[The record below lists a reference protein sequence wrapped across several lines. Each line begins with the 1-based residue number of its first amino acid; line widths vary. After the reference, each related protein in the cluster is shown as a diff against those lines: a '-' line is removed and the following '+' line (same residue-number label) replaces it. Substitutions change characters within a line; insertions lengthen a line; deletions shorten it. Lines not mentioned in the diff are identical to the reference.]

1 MRTALSVALI
11 LFGVSLIF
19 AWRRLGYVVGG
30 CFAMAGVLMFALE
43 MQRRRAML
51 LAPADQ
57 LLRAIPT
64 EVAAMLPSALPSPR
78 VRMLNRAFSWGM
90 LALSIM
96 GLYSIFLSNFVP
108 APTTVA
114 VAKVLTSAV
123 GVSYA
128 VFFVGFE
135 QFGWDPQNPKV
146 VAAVAQRPILGKVY
160 VRAPFMAVVFAGF
173 AWMSFSNVLPLA
185 LTAIV
190 GKQGSMAVVVK
201 GWERASF
208 SGRSGSSCARPTLDG
223 VPFGMLGRQALC
235 VGDQRSESDF
245 PPGSTLLLVGRA
257 SALGII
263 PDRYRVDS
271 SSTSN

>member
-1 MRTALSVALI
+1 MRTASSVVLI
-11 LFGVSLIF
+11 LLGVTLIF
-19 AWRRLGYVVGG
+19 AWGPLGYVVGG
-30 CFAMAGVLMFALE
+30 CFAMAGVLMFAQE
-43 MQRRRAML
+43 MQRRRAKL
-51 LAPADQ
+51 LVPTDQ

-64 EVAAMLPSALPSPR
+64 EVTAMLPSAQPSPR
-78 VRMLNRAFSWGM
+78 VQMVNRAFGWGM
-90 LALSIM
+90 LGLSIS

-108 APTTVA
+108 APTTVS
-114 VAKVLTSAV
+114 VAKVLTSVV
-123 GVSYA
+123 GLSYA

-146 VAAVAQRPILGKVY
+146 MAAVAQRPILGKVY
-160 VRAPFMAVVFAGF
+160 VRAPFMAAVFAGF

-208 SGRSGSSCARPTLDG
+208 SLRSGSSCARPTLDG
-223 VPFGMLGRQALC
+223 VPFGMLGRNALC
-235 VGDQRSESDF
+235 VGDQHSESDV
-245 PPGSTLLLVGRA
+245 PPGGTLLLLGRV

-263 PDRYRVDS
+263 PDRYRINPS
-271 SSTSN
+271 SMSN